1 MYFSSGFIL
10 MIKLFAS
17 GGSKI
22 IVGLIVMIVIFC
34 FAILALVDGLLL
46 IKVRHKKL
54 ISIRCDIFK
63 KGLFNFDMY
72 IILCFFESSGITGIS
87 LMKDNTKVVGI
98 MMIVLGVLWA
108 LISFATIVL
117 TIRVL
122 SWLPLFE

>member
-1 MYFSSGFIL
+1 VGVLLLLLAIASNYFTKISNLKKNRFLLCVYFSSGFIL
-10 MIKLFAS
+10 MIKLFTS

-22 IVGLIVMIVIFC
+22 IVGLIVMIVTFC

-72 IILCFFESSGITGIS
+72 IILFFLNLAVL
-87 LMKDNTKVVGI
+87 LMDLVQCQRI
-98 MMIVLGVLWA
+98 QLLE
-108 LISFATIVL
+108 L
-117 TIRVL
+117 
-122 SWLPLFE
+122 